1 VIFALLIALSLPI
14 ALGGSITLNGDF
26 SNVTLYGTEG
36 VLNGKIVIMNTTF
49 EEIKLANFRISA
61 ENAQITAE
69 EQRAFITLRDR
80 EIEGELYIT
89 AHISGEK
96 IDFSGAMDVNGMRII
111 SNNSKV
117 IVENCTFNGRCSKI
131 EFKDATSFMTKM
143 ESADM
148 LSGVW
153 MDGEYRSARS
163 ALIEDGNINISAVE
177 DSSVDAG
184 QFLNSAA
191 KLWIASV
198 ILILFS
204 AHVSRR
210 PKFDSD
216 RRVRRYSRAIALVVV
231 ITALYIFDRS
241 FASPFSAMGRTFET
255 NISEI
260 FSFFLVFLLLCLP
273 LHYSFR
279 SLAKIFGFRAA
290 ASAIGFI
297 VAFSFLIYL
306 ALYTDAIESL
316 TTDLG
321 RDLIGNLPF
330 LLS

>member
-1 VIFALLIALSLPI
+1 MIFALLIALSLPI

-177 DSSVDAG
+177 GIDAD
-184 QFLNSAA
+184 QFLSSAA
-191 KLWIASV
+191 KLWMASL

-204 AHVSRR
+204 AHISRR

-216 RRVRRYSRAIALVVV
+216 RRARRYSRAVALVVV
-231 ITALYIFDRS
+231 IIALYIFDRS
-241 FASPFSAMGRTFET
+241 FASPFSGRSLET
-255 NISEI
+255 IISEV
-260 FSFFLVFLLLCLP
+260 FSFFLVFMLLCLP

-290 ASAIGFI
+290 APAIGFI
-297 VAFSFLIYL
+297 VSFSFLIYL
-306 ALYTDAIESL
+306 ALYTDAIDAL